1 MSKKI
6 ALIFCCLFVLLT
18 MVSCGSSKPIVLQN
32 ETIKTKIETVH
43 DTVFKIEKDS
53 SSIAALLECQNGKVV
68 IKNIVQSESGSKLK
82 IPKVRIRDNLL
93 QVDCEAIAQQLFAQY
108 KNTFESENKTEQL
121 PPIEV
126 NKLTFF
132 QQLQI
137 KCFWI
142 YILIT
147 VIVAVW
153 VFIKSKI

>member
-1 MSKKI
+1 MKKV

-18 MVSCGSSKPIVLQN
+18 IVSCGSGKPIVLKN
-32 ETIKTKIETVH
+32 ETTKTKIETVH

-53 SSIAALLECQNGKVV
+53 SSIAALLECINGRAI

-82 IPKVRIRDNLL
+82 IPKIRIADNVLR
-93 QVDCEAIAQQLFAQY
+93 VDCEAEAQKLFAQY
-108 KNTFESENKTEQL
+108 KNTYESESKVIQL
-121 PPIEV
+121 PPIQV
-126 NKLTFF
+126 NKLTFW

-137 KCFWI
+137 RCFWI

-147 VIVAVW
+147 VIIAAW